1 MLLSSFLFEG
11 QLLLL
16 IVMDDIV
23 RTNCFMVLIVLKA
36 KEIVLVLPTMIQVY
50 VPLLLL
56 TLSFTQSYK
65 KSALVISNSKNAE
78 FKFNNY
84 YQFLNLFV

>member
-1 MLLSSFLFEG
+1 MH
-11 QLLLL
+11 
-16 IVMDDIV
+16 DIA

-36 KEIVLVLPTMIQVY
+36 KEIVLVLPTMIQVC

-65 KSALVISNSKNAE
+65 KSALVI
-78 FKFNNY
+78 
-84 YQFLNLFV
+84 